1 MTKGKLVILGLCLAI
16 VGMLTQ
22 IVVAEEVPRM
32 TKEQLKIMLDDPNVV
47 ILDVRAGR
55 DWKESE
61 RKINGAIR
69 ENPKLFESWGHKYS
83 KDNTIV
89 LYCA

>member
-1 MTKGKLVILGLCLAI
+1 MTKGKPIILGLGLAI
-16 VGMLTQ
+16 VAML
-22 IVVAEEVPRM
+22 VPLVAAEEVPRM
-32 TKEQLKIMLDDPNVV
+32 TKDRLKTMLDDPNVV

-61 RKINGAIR
+61 RKIKGSIR
-69 ENPKLFESWGHKYS
+69 ENPKRFESWAHTYS